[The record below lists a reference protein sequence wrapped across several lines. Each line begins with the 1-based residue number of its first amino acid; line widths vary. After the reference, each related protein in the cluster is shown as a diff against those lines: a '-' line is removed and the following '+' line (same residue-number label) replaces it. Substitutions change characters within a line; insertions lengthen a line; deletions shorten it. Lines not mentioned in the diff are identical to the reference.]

1 MHLDFEWSLYSP
13 NLSEAIIFFTVA
25 GETFINRTNGKE
37 TILLELSLSNIRST
51 EEEAFRLKEEEE
63 IVEVVEEV
71 MI

>member
-13 NLSEAIIFFTVA
+13 NLPEAIILFTVA
-25 GETFINRTNGKE
+25 GETFIKRTNGKE

-51 EEEAFRLKEEEE
+51 KEEVFRLKEEEE
-63 IVEVVEEV
+63 IVEVAEEV